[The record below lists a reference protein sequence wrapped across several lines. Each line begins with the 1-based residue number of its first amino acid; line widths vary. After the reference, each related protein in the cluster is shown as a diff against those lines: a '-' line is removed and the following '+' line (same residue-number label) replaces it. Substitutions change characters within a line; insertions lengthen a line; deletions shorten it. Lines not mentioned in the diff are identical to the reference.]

1 MTYLTGHWSFDPFG
15 ILALAVAA
23 WHEIGLRRLAR
34 RSRPDRTRQ
43 RRLRSLWFY
52 AGLVVLLLAV
62 ESPVDYWAD
71 DYFFAHMIQHLLLMF
86 AAPSLIVAGAPWQP
100 LLAALP
106 RRTGRS
112 VTRGVLAAGWSRPLR
127 GLGGLLLR
135 PWVSVAL
142 FNAAMLLWHLPGPF
156 DLAEENQAVH
166 IWLMHGTMFGTGVL
180 FWLQIIPSPPF
191 RQRMPLLSQ
200 AVALLGTN
208 VVMIGIAMT
217 LSIFAQG
224 SVYSVY
230 DHIPGI
236 TLPAFADQQ
245 IGAAILWVCGD
256 FWAMPS
262 MIVIVRRMVATEGS
276 MSAAVDKILSRG
288 SARPGSWGWGRPG
301 ALAEL
306 RAQPPSSP
314 EAGSLNGRRCTR
326 WGRAASSGAASSGA
340 GSSGAASSGAGSSP
354 GPAPA
359 AGSGRRPL
367 RSSRRCVLGSSG
379 RRAKRSGCSWRC
391 VKPSTCAVSGVITSV
406 ILCRPLKADDRA
418 TSTTPMIS
426 AAMPPAS
433 IASIPGVTWIRSPN
447 TTMPSAMPATGS
459 PAAMVGSEACSG
471 PALNAFCISHR
482 PTIPAASRQ

>member
-52 AGLVVLLLAV
+52 AGLGVLLLAV
-62 ESPVDYWAD
+62 ESPIDYWAD

-100 LLAALP
+100 LLDGLP

-112 VTRGVLAAGWSRPLR
+112 VTRGVLAGGWGRGSRPLR

-166 IWLMHGTMFGTGVL
+166 IWLMHGTMFGAGVL
-180 FWLQIIPSPPF
+180 FWLQFIPSPPF
-191 RQRMPLLSQ
+191 RRRMPLLSQ
-200 AVALLGTN
+200 AGALLGTN
-208 VVMIGIAMT
+208 VVMIGMAMT
-217 LSIFAQG
+217 LS
-224 SVYSVY
+224 
-230 DHIPGI
+230 
-236 TLPAFADQQ
+236 
-245 IGAAILWVCGD
+245 
-256 FWAMPS
+256 
-262 MIVIVRRMVATEGS
+262 S

-288 SARPGSWGWGRPG
+288 YRGSAPGRRPGSWGWERPG

-314 EAGSLNGRRCTR
+314 EAG
-326 WGRAASSGAASSGA
+326 
-340 GSSGAASSGAGSSP
+340 P
-354 GPAPA
+354 
-359 AGSGRRPL
+359 
-367 RSSRRCVLGSSG
+367 
-379 RRAKRSGCSWRC
+379 
-391 VKPSTCAVSGVITSV
+391 
-406 ILCRPLKADDRA
+406 
-418 TSTTPMIS
+418 
-426 AAMPPAS
+426 
-433 IASIPGVTWIRSPN
+433 
-447 TTMPSAMPATGS
+447 
-459 PAAMVGSEACSG
+459 
-471 PALNAFCISHR
+471 
-482 PTIPAASRQ
+482 

>member
-43 RRLRSLWFY
+43 RRIRSLWFY
-52 AGLVVLLLAV
+52 AGLGVLLLAV
-62 ESPVDYWAD
+62 ESPIDYWAD

-200 AVALLGTN
+200 AGALLGTN
-208 VVMIGIAMT
+208 VAMIGIAMT

-326 WGRAASSGAASSGA
+326 RGRAASSGA
-340 GSSGAASSGAGSSP
+340 GSSGAASSGAGSS
-354 GPAPA
+354 GA
-359 AGSGRRPL
+359 
-367 RSSRRCVLGSSG
+367 GSSG
-379 RRAKRSGCSWRC
+379 AGSSRG
-391 VKPSTCAVSGVITSV
+391 
-406 ILCRPLKADDRA
+406 
-418 TSTTPMIS
+418 
-426 AAMPPAS
+426 
-433 IASIPGVTWIRSPN
+433 PG
-447 TTMPSAMPATGS
+447 AG
-459 PAAMVGSEACSG
+459 
-471 PALNAFCISHR
+471 H
-482 PTIPAASRQ
+482 